1 MGEPDK
7 DKDKGKDKKSPQ
19 QINRE
24 FAMSLTALQD
34 SLASLMV
41 VVKYMQYDL
50 EQTKLENVDLKR
62 ELKKYKPEE

>member
-1 MGEPDK
+1 MGEPNENK
-7 DKDKGKDKKSPQ
+7 ENKDKKTPQ

-24 FAMSLTALQD
+24 FAASMVALQD
-34 SLASLMV
+34 SLGSLMV

-62 ELKKYKPEE
+62 ELKKYKPEK